1 MRPTR
6 VSISV
11 RYDPPEGAGGSVV
24 RIPESTDGSER
35 PSALWPHR
43 STRRSSREDDHLRRG
58 RLALT
63 FTLTHAF
70 APGGVRIDEVAG
82 ILPVTHSVPESPLTR
97 SQQSP
102 SGPISICLLAAAVLS
117 LARCE
122 SAAETQPEGAPSPQ
136 EDGRLINTL
145 SIECAEWNTTV
156 FYYFATPE
164 MIAACLSGGAG
175 VSVRDGEGK
184 TPLHH
189 AARDA
194 ADPNVL
200 RSLVLAGA
208 EVNSTDDSGSNPLY
222 WAAWNNPNPSVIEY
236 LVRAGA
242 NLMAR
247 GALGDTALHRAVAG
261 NLDGPEPEVVAVLV
275 ELGADPNARDE
286 DGQSPL
292 HISMTRDIDLVVIET
307 LVLGGADLRAKDNKG
322 RTPLH
327 SVVSCQAFASDRI
340 RGDTP
345 TRRDLRVSAMDI
357 LIRAGAEVDAR
368 DAEGMTPLH
377 HAGACGSDPVPLEV
391 LLVAGADPVARD
403 AKGFFPLTRMSAR
416 LRETRVGRFL
426 DEAILRSL
434 R

>member
-1 MRPTR
+1 MAPFVTVRDNAGFSQRRPVGIER
-6 VSISV
+6 SEDRAGDSLRPVLMV
-11 RYDPPEGAGGSVV
+11 RS
-24 RIPESTDGSER
+24 
-35 PSALWPHR
+35 HR
-43 STRRSSREDDHLRRG
+43 SS
-58 RLALT
+58 
-63 FTLTHAF
+63 
-70 APGGVRIDEVAG
+70 
-82 ILPVTHSVPESPLTR
+82 
-97 SQQSP
+97 

-122 SAAETQPEGAPSPQ
+122 SATETRPEGVPSSQ
-136 EDGRLINTL
+136 EGGQSIDTV

-156 FYYFATPE
+156 FYYFATPAL
-164 MIAACLSGGAG
+164 IAACLSGGAE
-175 VSVRDGEGK
+175 VSDRDEGGK

-200 RSLVLAGA
+200 HSLVLAGA

-242 NLMAR
+242 NLMDR
-247 GALGDTALHRAVAG
+247 GALGDTALHRAVSG
-261 NLDGPEPEVVAVLV
+261 NLDGPEPDVVAVLV

-286 DGQSPL
+286 DGMSPL
-292 HISMTRDIDLVVIET
+292 HVAVLGDIDLAVIET
-307 LVLGGADLRAKDNKG
+307 LVLGGADLRARDNEG

-327 SVVSCQAFASDRI
+327 SVVSCQSFASDRM

-345 TRRDLRVSAMDI
+345 TRRSLRVSAMEI
-357 LIRAGAEVDAR
+357 LIQAGAEVDAR

-377 HAGACGSDPVPLEV
+377 HAGACGSGPVPLEV
-391 LLVAGADPVARD
+391 LLHAGADPVARD
-403 AKGFFPLTRMSAR
+403 AQGFYPLTRMSSR